1 MADDR
6 FRQDISYR
14 EFVKK
19 EPDTAGR
26 IIPAVSGSP
35 FQRFLFLIGSAMLSC
50 RIFYVLAGFGEK
62 FTRRLPLI
70 PLPCVLPDEIQDHL
84 NRIGMLTVLHC
95 GDIGIPV
102 VMKFLYG
109 GEECVFCQIF
119 FFDYLAVSLLFK
131 RVRI

>member
-1 MADDR
+1 
-6 FRQDISYR
+6 
-14 EFVKK
+14 
-19 EPDTAGR
+19 
-26 IIPAVSGSP
+26 
-35 FQRFLFLIGSAMLSC
+35 MLSC

-70 PLPCVLPDEIQDHL
+70 PLPCVFPDEIQDHL

-95 GDIGIPV
+95 GDIGVSV

-119 FFDYLAVSLLFK
+119 LFDYLAVPLLFK